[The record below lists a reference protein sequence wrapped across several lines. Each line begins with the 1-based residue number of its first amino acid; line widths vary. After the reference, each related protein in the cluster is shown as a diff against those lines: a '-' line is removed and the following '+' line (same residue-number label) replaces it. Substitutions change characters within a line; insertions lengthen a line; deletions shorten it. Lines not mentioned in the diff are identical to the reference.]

1 MTNST
6 ERMVIAVLSGGTSA
20 ERGISLN
27 SGAHV
32 RAALEQRGHAV
43 VPVDPALVDVARFDW
58 TGIDAA
64 FNALHGPFGEDGQV
78 QAILEA
84 CGLPYTGSG
93 VEASRLAMSKSAA
106 KERFLQADVPTPE
119 YVLIHETDTAAE
131 IRAHAL
137 RIGFPLVV
145 KPNSQGSS
153 LGVTIIA
160 DEDELPAAL
169 ARCFE
174 LDAFGLLER
183 AIPGEEWT
191 AGLIDDEPLPLIRI
205 ETAREFFDFEAK
217 YEDDDTRYLFDTGAS
232 AETERLITHVSREA
246 CRALGTSGMA
256 RVDVR
261 LDKFGQPWVLEV
273 NTVPGF
279 TDHSLVPKMIDRTGK
294 SFGEACEQA
303 VRSAI
308 WQRGH
313 LRRKNRVA

>member
-1 MTNST
+1 MRNTT
-6 ERMVIAVLSGGTSA
+6 ERLVIAVLFGGNSA
-20 ERGISLN
+20 EREISLN
-27 SGAHV
+27 SGRHV
-32 RAALEQRGHAV
+32 RAALEERGHAV
-43 VPVDPALVDVARFDW
+43 VPVDPAEVDTARYDW
-58 TGIDAA
+58 TGIDVA

-84 CGLPYTGSG
+84 CGVPYTGSG

-106 KERFLQADVPTPE
+106 KERFLQTEVPTPE

-153 LGVTIIA
+153 LGVTIVA

-169 ARCFE
+169 ARSFE
-174 LDAFGLLER
+174 LDAFSLLER
-183 AIPGEEWT
+183 AIPGQEWT
-191 AGLIDDEPLPLIRI
+191 AGLIDDELLPLIRI
-205 ETAREFFDFEAK
+205 ETGREFFDFRAK
-217 YEDDDTRYLFDTGAS
+217 YEDDDTRYLFDTGAD
-232 AETERLITHVSREA
+232 AEVEGRVAAAARAA

-261 LDKFGQPWVLEV
+261 LDRLMQPWVLEV

-279 TDHSLVPKMIDRTGK
+279 TDHSLVPKMIARTGR
-294 SFGEACEQA
+294 SFGEACERA
-303 VRSAI
+303 VRSAM

-313 LRRKNRVA
+313 LRRRVA